1 MPFPEFGSWA
11 VLIALTAV
19 LGWAS
24 ISDIRTRRIPNWTVL
39 ATLGLFLPWAFLH
52 WGAWVGWA
60 LAAGAIA
67 LTIGV
72 ALYAMGVT
80 GAGDAKL
87 FAAVALFAGLGH
99 LLALGVATALA
110 GGLIAALSL
119 ASRPRRA
126 LTMFTLRG
134 KGDFGR
140 GIPYGVAIA
149 VGGMLVVWN
158 AMLALPVSG
167 SGST

>member
-1 MPFPEFGSWA
+1 MPFPEIGEWS
-11 VLIALTAV
+11 VIIALTGV

-39 ATLGLFLPWAFLH
+39 ATIGLFLPWACVH

-60 LAAGAIA
+60 LASGAIA

-87 FAAVALFAGLGH
+87 FAAVALFVGLGH
-99 LLALGVATALA
+99 LLALSVATALV
-110 GGLIAALSL
+110 GGLIAVVSL
-119 ASRPRRA
+119 ASRPKRA

-134 KGDFGR
+134 EGDFGR

-149 VGGMLVVWN
+149 VGAMLIVWN
-158 AMLALPVSG
+158 GLLGLPVATSG
-167 SGST
+167 PT